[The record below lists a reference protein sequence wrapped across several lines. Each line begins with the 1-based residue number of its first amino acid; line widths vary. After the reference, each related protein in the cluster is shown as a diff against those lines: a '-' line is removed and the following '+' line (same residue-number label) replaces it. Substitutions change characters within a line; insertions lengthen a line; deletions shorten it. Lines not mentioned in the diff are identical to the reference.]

1 MRVAITGASGLV
13 GSALSRLLRE
23 EGREP
28 VALSRRPEPAAL
40 ANADAVVHLAGEP
53 VAQRWTREAKT
64 RIRDSRVEGTRHLVQ
79 VLQSLDRKPR
89 VLVSASAIGYYGH
102 RGGEILSETAEPGEG
117 FLPETSV
124 AWEREAR
131 RAGEHGIRVVCVRIG
146 IVLSKDGGALAKMLP
161 PFKMGVGGRLG
172 DGRQWMSWIHL
183 RDLVR
188 LMVWAIEREDVPGT
202 LNGTAP
208 ESVTNAQFTRVLAAV
223 LRRPALFPVP
233 EFALKLLF
241 GEMARVLFE
250 SQRVQPEAAQ
260 RKGFQFEFPSLEPA
274 LRDLLSQP

>member
-13 GSALSRLLRE
+13 GAALSGLLRE
-23 EGREP
+23 EGHEP

-53 VAQRWTREAKT
+53 VAQRWSEEVKRKIRES
-64 RIRDSRVEGTRHLVQ
+64 RIEGTRHLVQ

-102 RGGEILSETAEPGEG
+102 RGGEILSETAKPGEG

-146 IVLSKDGGALAKMLP
+146 IVLSKEGGALAKMLP

-172 DGRQWMSWIHL
+172 DGRQWMSWIHV

-208 ESVTNAQFTRVLAAV
+208 ESVTNAQFTRVLGAV

-241 GEMARVLFE
+241 GEMARVLLE
-250 SQRVQPEAAQ
+250 SQRVQPEAAES
-260 RKGFQFEFPSLEPA
+260 KGFQFEFPALEPA
-274 LRDLLSQP
+274 FRDLLNRP